1 MTKSKW
7 VVDATHS
14 AIDFSVKHMMVSKVK
29 GAFHNF
35 NAAIEADPA
44 DLTTAS
50 IDFTVDVASIDT
62 RNADRD
68 GHLKSA
74 DFFDVEKFPTMTFK
88 ATDITKKD
96 DDEYAVTGDMN
107 IHGVTRPETF
117 TVTFEGV
124 AKDPMSGAEKIGF
137 SAEGKVKRSD
147 YGLTWNAALETGGV
161 LVGDDIKISI
171 EIEAAKEA

>member
-7 VVDATHS
+7 VVDTTHS
-14 AIDFSVKHMMVSKVK
+14 GIDFSVKHMMVSKVK
-29 GAFHNF
+29 GAFHGF
-35 NAAIEADPA
+35 TATIEADPT
-44 DLTTAS
+44 DLTTAN

-68 GHLKSA
+68 GHLKSG
-74 DFFDVEKFPTMTFK
+74 DFFDAEKFPTMTFK
-88 ATDITKKD
+88 ATSITKKD
-96 DDEYAVTGDMN
+96 EDEYAVTGDMN

-117 TVTFEGV
+117 HVTFEGV

-161 LVGDDIKISI
+161 LVGDDIKINI